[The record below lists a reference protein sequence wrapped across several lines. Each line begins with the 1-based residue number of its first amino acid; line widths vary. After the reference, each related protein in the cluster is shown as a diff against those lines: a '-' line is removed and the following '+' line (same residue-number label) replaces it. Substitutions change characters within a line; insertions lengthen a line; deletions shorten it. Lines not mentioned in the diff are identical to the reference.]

1 MNTKYLTT
9 LVTILETGS
18 FQKAATQLNYTQST
32 VTSQIRQLEE
42 EFQVPLFEKIGRR
55 MVLTQAGQ
63 EILPYVNAILQNVE
77 KIGNLHKELSEV
89 TGTLRLAAPDSIF
102 IYLLQPLIAE
112 IRARAPHVRLSVI
125 SLPSE
130 EINQAIASG
139 MADIGIDCDKGL
151 FPDSV
156 IHEASRPCRAC
167 LVAAPSLDPAD
178 QDFITPGQ
186 RKSLSLVLNE
196 SKANYHK
203 RFVDYLAQKGIL
215 LEPSMKL
222 QSIEAVKRSVMNNL
236 GIAYVPE
243 FSVREELKSGA
254 LAQLKTELDDQLYP
268 TVYLYHKNKWITPQM
283 KLALQLLREQVKLGP
298 V

>member
-9 LVTILETGS
+9 LVTILEAGS
-18 FQKAATQLNYTQST
+18 FQKAAAQLNYTQST
-32 VTSQIRQLEE
+32 VTSQIRQLEK

-77 KIGNLHKELSEV
+77 EIGNLHKELSEV

-151 FPDSV
+151 SPTPLSTKPPV
-156 IHEASRPCRAC
+156 P
-167 LVAAPSLDPAD
+167 AAPVWSLPHLWILQTRISSHPAR
-178 QDFITPGQ
+178 G
-186 RKSLSLVLNE
+186 N
-196 SKANYHK
+196 
-203 RFVDYLAQKGIL
+203 
-215 LEPSMKL
+215 
-222 QSIEAVKRSVMNNL
+222 RSVW
-236 GIAYVPE
+236 
-243 FSVREELKSGA
+243 S
-254 LAQLKTELDDQLYP
+254 
-268 TVYLYHKNKWITPQM
+268 
-283 KLALQLLREQVKLGP
+283 
-298 V
+298 